1 MQEPMNAKERYCFRK
16 IHPEEVSVMFE
27 LVKQRIHWMDE
38 VGIQG
43 WNMADYTAI
52 YPLSYYESMQD
63 NIFVLADRETEEIV
77 CAGVL
82 LETDSR
88 WKDESPACYL
98 HNFVSRVNR
107 ATAEEPTGQEI
118 CKQETCKQETRK
130 QEMPGRTAGHM
141 QAPPVGRIFLTEA
154 EEYARKLGKNYMRL
168 DSAAGNDRLAAYYER
183 QGYLPQGTC
192 VEGGYHGIL
201 RQKPLKNLED

>member
-1 MQEPMNAKERYCFRK
+1 MQKSISAKERYCFRK
-16 IHPEEVSVMFE
+16 IRPKEVGVMFE

-38 VGIQG
+38 EGIQG

-98 HNFVSRVNR
+98 HNFVSRVNKV
-107 ATAEEPTGQEI
+107 T
-118 CKQETCKQETRK
+118 
-130 QEMPGRTAGHM
+130 
-141 QAPPVGRIFLTEA
+141 APPVGSIFLTEA

-168 DSAAGNDRLAAYYER
+168 DSAVGNDRLAAYYER

-192 VEGGYHGIL
+192 EEGGYHGIL
-201 RQKPLKNLED
+201 RQKPLKSREN